1 MFIRGYKVILGHI
14 CLVVL
19 AVFNY
24 EWLEDNGRTTDSL
37 LKKVAK
43 QVVSQLGDSLDTTII
58 YTRKLS
64 TSYNTSTG
72 AVTTSDTS
80 YTIKVPV
87 EFIQS
92 TEETGYQ
99 ENVARIFI
107 TPDLIGDSQPLL
119 SDEITLTFSGSTRVA
134 KITDVR
140 TLRGGQEYLFRV
152 DVIF

>member
-1 MFIRGYKVILGHI
+1 MAGQL
-14 CLVVL
+14 
-19 AVFNY
+19 
-24 EWLEDNGRTTDSL
+24 DSL
-37 LKKVAK
+37 LKNVAK

-92 TEETGYQ
+92 TEETGFQ

-119 SDEITLTFSGSTRVA
+119 SDEVTLTFSGSTRVA

-140 TLRGGQEYLFRV
+140 TLRGGQELSL
-152 DVIF
+152 IHI

>member
-1 MFIRGYKVILGHI
+1 MAGQL
-14 CLVVL
+14 
-19 AVFNY
+19 
-24 EWLEDNGRTTDSL
+24 DSAF
-37 LKKVAK
+37 KQIAK
-43 QVVSQLGDSLDTTII
+43 QGVSQLGDSLDTTIV

-64 TSYNTSTG
+64 TNYNTSTG
-72 AVTTSDTS
+72 GVTTSDTS

-92 TEETGYQ
+92 TEEAGYQ
-99 ENVARIFI
+99 ENIARIYI

-119 SDEITLTFSGSTRVA
+119 SDEITLTFSGSTRVS

-152 DVIF
+152 EVIF

>member
-1 MFIRGYKVILGHI
+1 MAGQLDT
-14 CLVVL
+14 
-19 AVFNY
+19 A
-24 EWLEDNGRTTDSL
+24 
-37 LKKVAK
+37 LKNIAK
-43 QVVSQLGDSLDTTII
+43 QVVSQLGNSLDTTII
-58 YTRKLS
+58 YTRKSS

-80 YTIKVPV
+80 YSIEVPV

-92 TEETGYQ
+92 SEETGFQ
-99 ENVARIFI
+99 ENIARVYI

-140 TLRGGQEYLFRV
+140 TLRGGQEYLFRI

>member
-1 MFIRGYKVILGHI
+1 MAGQLDT
-14 CLVVL
+14 
-19 AVFNY
+19 A
-24 EWLEDNGRTTDSL
+24 
-37 LKKVAK
+37 LKQIAK

-58 YTRKLS
+58 YTRKAS
-64 TSYNTSTG
+64 ASYNTSTG

-92 TEETGYQ
+92 TEESGYQ
-99 ENVARIFI
+99 ENIARIFI

>member
-1 MFIRGYKVILGHI
+1 MAGQL
-14 CLVVL
+14 
-19 AVFNY
+19 
-24 EWLEDNGRTTDSL
+24 DSL
-37 LKKVAK
+37 LKNVAK
-43 QVVSQLGDSLDTTII
+43 QVVSQLGNSLDTTII

>member
-1 MFIRGYKVILGHI
+1 MAGQLDT
-14 CLVVL
+14 
-19 AVFNY
+19 A
-24 EWLEDNGRTTDSL
+24 
-37 LKKVAK
+37 LKNIAK
-43 QVVSQLGDSLDTTII
+43 QVVSQLGNSLDTTIV
-58 YTRKLS
+58 YTRKS
-64 TSYNTSTG
+64 SASYNTSTG
-72 AVTTSDTS
+72 AVTSSDTS

-119 SDEITLTFSGSTRVA
+119 SDEITLTFSGSTRVT

-140 TLRGGQEYLFRV
+140 TLRGGQEYLFRI

>member
-1 MFIRGYKVILGHI
+1 MAGQL
-14 CLVVL
+14 
-19 AVFNY
+19 
-24 EWLEDNGRTTDSL
+24 DSL
-37 LKKVAK
+37 LKNVAK
-43 QVVSQLGDSLDTTII
+43 QVVSQLGDSLDTTIV
-58 YTRKLS
+58 YTRQS
-64 TSYNTSTG
+64 SASYNTSTG

-92 TEETGYQ
+92 SEESGYQ

-134 KITDVR
+134 KITNVR

>member
-1 MFIRGYKVILGHI
+1 MAGQL
-14 CLVVL
+14 
-19 AVFNY
+19 
-24 EWLEDNGRTTDSL
+24 DSL
-37 LKKVAK
+37 LKNVAK
-43 QVVSQLGDSLDTTII
+43 QVVSQLGDSLATTIV
-58 YTRKLS
+58 YTRQAS
-64 TSYNTSTG
+64 ASYNTSTG

-140 TLRGGQEYLFRV
+140 TLRGGQEYLFRI

>member
-1 MFIRGYKVILGHI
+1 MAGQL
-14 CLVVL
+14 
-19 AVFNY
+19 
-24 EWLEDNGRTTDSL
+24 DSAF
-37 LKKVAK
+37 KQIAK
-43 QVVSQLGDSLDTTII
+43 QVVSQLGDSLDTTIV
-58 YTRKLS
+58 YTRQAS
-64 TSYNTSTG
+64 ASYNTSTG

-92 TEETGYQ
+92 SEETGYQ
-99 ENVARIFI
+99 ENIARIYI

>member
-1 MFIRGYKVILGHI
+1 MAGQLDT
-14 CLVVL
+14 
-19 AVFNY
+19 A
-24 EWLEDNGRTTDSL
+24 
-37 LKKVAK
+37 LKNIAK

-58 YTRKLS
+58 YTRKS
-64 TSYNTSTG
+64 SASYNTSTG

-92 TEETGYQ
+92 TEESGYQ
-99 ENVARIFI
+99 ENIARIFI

-140 TLRGGQEYLFRV
+140 TLRGGQEYLVRV

>member
-1 MFIRGYKVILGHI
+1 MAGQL
-14 CLVVL
+14 
-19 AVFNY
+19 
-24 EWLEDNGRTTDSL
+24 DSL
-37 LKKVAK
+37 LKNVAK

-58 YTRKLS
+58 YTRKSS
-64 TSYNTSTG
+64 TSDNKSTG

-119 SDEITLTFSGSTRVA
+119 SDESTLTFSGSTRVA

>member
-1 MFIRGYKVILGHI
+1 MAGQLDT
-14 CLVVL
+14 
-19 AVFNY
+19 A
-24 EWLEDNGRTTDSL
+24 
-37 LKKVAK
+37 LKNIAK

-58 YTRKLS
+58 YTRKS
-64 TSYNTSTG
+64 SASYNTSTG

-92 TEETGYQ
+92 TEESGYQ
-99 ENVARIFI
+99 ENIARIYI

-140 TLRGGQEYLFRV
+140 TLRSGQEYLFRV

>member
-1 MFIRGYKVILGHI
+1 MAGQL
-14 CLVVL
+14 
-19 AVFNY
+19 
-24 EWLEDNGRTTDSL
+24 DSL
-37 LKKVAK
+37 LKNVAK
-43 QVVSQLGDSLDTTII
+43 QVVSQLGDSLDTTIV
-58 YTRKLS
+58 YTRQAS
-64 TSYNTSTG
+64 ASYNTSTG

-107 TPDLIGDSQPLL
+107 TPNLIGDSQPLL

>member
-1 MFIRGYKVILGHI
+1 MAGQLD
-14 CLVVL
+14 
-19 AVFNY
+19 A
-24 EWLEDNGRTTDSL
+24 L
-37 LKKVAK
+37 LKNVAK

-58 YTRKLS
+58 YTIKLS

>member
-1 MFIRGYKVILGHI
+1 MAGQLDSILK
-14 CLVVL
+14 
-19 AVFNY
+19 N
-24 EWLEDNGRTTDSL
+24 
-37 LKKVAK
+37 VAK
-43 QVVSQLGDSLDTTII
+43 QVVSQLGDSLDTTFI
-58 YTRKLS
+58 YTRKS
-64 TSYNTSTG
+64 SASYNTSTG

-92 TEETGYQ
+92 SEETGFQ
-99 ENVARIFI
+99 ENVARIYI

>member
-1 MFIRGYKVILGHI
+1 MAGQLDT
-14 CLVVL
+14 
-19 AVFNY
+19 A
-24 EWLEDNGRTTDSL
+24 
-37 LKKVAK
+37 LKNIAK

-58 YTRKLS
+58 YTRKSS

-92 TEETGYQ
+92 SEETGFQ
-99 ENVARIFI
+99 ENIARVYI
-107 TPDLIGDSQPLL
+107 TPDLIGDNQPLL
-119 SDEITLTFSGSTRVA
+119 SDEITLTFSGSSRVA

-140 TLRGGQEYLFRV
+140 TLRGGQEYLFRI

>member
-1 MFIRGYKVILGHI
+1 MAGQL
-14 CLVVL
+14 
-19 AVFNY
+19 
-24 EWLEDNGRTTDSL
+24 DSL

-58 YTRKLS
+58 YTRKAS
-64 TSYNTSTG
+64 ASYNTSTG

-92 TEETGYQ
+92 TEETGFQ
-99 ENVARIFI
+99 ENVARVYI

-119 SDEITLTFSGSTRVA
+119 SDEVTLTFSGSTRVA
-134 KITDVR
+134 KITEVR

>member
-1 MFIRGYKVILGHI
+1 MAGQLDT
-14 CLVVL
+14 
-19 AVFNY
+19 A
-24 EWLEDNGRTTDSL
+24 
-37 LKKVAK
+37 LKNIAT

-58 YTRKLS
+58 YTRKS
-64 TSYNTSTG
+64 SASYNTSTG

-92 TEETGYQ
+92 SEETGFQ
-99 ENVARIFI
+99 ENVARIYI

>member
-1 MFIRGYKVILGHI
+1 MAGQL
-14 CLVVL
+14 
-19 AVFNY
+19 
-24 EWLEDNGRTTDSL
+24 DSL

-134 KITDVR
+134 KITNVR

>member
-1 MFIRGYKVILGHI
+1 MAGQL
-14 CLVVL
+14 
-19 AVFNY
+19 
-24 EWLEDNGRTTDSL
+24 DSL
-37 LKKVAK
+37 LKNVAK
-43 QVVSQLGDSLDTTII
+43 QVVSQLGDSLDTTIV
-58 YTRKLS
+58 YTRQAS
-64 TSYNTSTG
+64 ASYNTSTG
-72 AVTTSDTS
+72 AVTTSATS

>member
-1 MFIRGYKVILGHI
+1 MAGQLDT
-14 CLVVL
+14 
-19 AVFNY
+19 A
-24 EWLEDNGRTTDSL
+24 
-37 LKKVAK
+37 LKQIAK

-58 YTRKLS
+58 YTRKS
-64 TSYNTSTG
+64 SASYNTSTG

-92 TEETGYQ
+92 SEETGFQ
-99 ENVARIFI
+99 ENVARIYI

-152 DVIF
+152 DDIF

>member
-1 MFIRGYKVILGHI
+1 MAGQLDSILK
-14 CLVVL
+14 
-19 AVFNY
+19 N
-24 EWLEDNGRTTDSL
+24 
-37 LKKVAK
+37 VAK

-58 YTRKLS
+58 YTRKAS
-64 TSYNTSTG
+64 ASYNTSTG

-92 TEETGYQ
+92 SEETGFQ
-99 ENVARIFI
+99 ENIARIYI

-119 SDEITLTFSGSTRVA
+119 SDEITLTFSGSTRVS

>member
-1 MFIRGYKVILGHI
+1 MAGQLDT
-14 CLVVL
+14 
-19 AVFNY
+19 A
-24 EWLEDNGRTTDSL
+24 
-37 LKKVAK
+37 LKQIAK

-58 YTRKLS
+58 YTRKAS
-64 TSYNTSTG
+64 ASYNTSTG

-92 TEETGYQ
+92 TEESGYQ
-99 ENVARIFI
+99 EHIARFFI

-140 TLRGGQEYLFRV
+140 TLRGGQEYLLRV

>member
-1 MFIRGYKVILGHI
+1 MAGQLD
-14 CLVVL
+14 
-19 AVFNY
+19 A
-24 EWLEDNGRTTDSL
+24 L
-37 LKKVAK
+37 LKNVAK
-43 QVVSQLGDSLDTTII
+43 QVVSQLGDSLDTTIV
-58 YTRKLS
+58 YTRQAS
-64 TSYNTSTG
+64 ASYNTSTG

-92 TEETGYQ
+92 SEETGFQ
-99 ENVARIFI
+99 ENIARIYI

>member
-1 MFIRGYKVILGHI
+1 MAGQL
-14 CLVVL
+14 
-19 AVFNY
+19 
-24 EWLEDNGRTTDSL
+24 DSL
-37 LKKVAK
+37 LKNVAK

-72 AVTTSDTS
+72 AVTPSDTS

-99 ENVARIFI
+99 ENVARIFV